1 MAFHDE
7 LAELK
12 QALKDAGVS
21 VDDVLARAGVNRSS
35 WTRWGQGNI
44 ARYDRWAAV
53 KAAANDLI
61 ALHSQDRAA

>member
-12 QALKDAGVS
+12 RTLKDAGVS

-44 ARYDRWAAV
+44 ARYDRWTAV

-61 ALHSQDRAA
+61 AQHTRDAA